1 MQTLMSS
8 NEIHEFEENAERG
21 AHDLT
26 VRPFAFTMSFLALLV
41 AVTTVEGHRLHT
53 SAVLEQN
60 RANDQWN
67 LYAEKRIRSY
77 ATALETDQ
85 FSVEVIADKTAAARL
100 EKAYADHQAKWAN
113 DLKEEQEKATALEA
127 KVAIA
132 EAHADRFDLAEALLE
147 IGLFITSIALL
158 TRERFYWYLGIAFS
172 VGGIL
177 SAASV
182 LLIK

>member
-1 MQTLMSS
+1 MKS
-8 NEIHEFEENAERG
+8 NEIRELEENAERG
-21 AHDLT
+21 AHDHV

-67 LYAEKRIRSY
+67 LFAEKRVRSY
-77 ATALETDQ
+77 ATTLETDQ
-85 FSVEVIADKTAAARL
+85 FSVEVIADKAAAARL
-100 EKAYADHQAKWAN
+100 AKAYADHQAKWAS
-113 DLKEEQEKATALEA
+113 DLKEEQEKATSLEA

-132 EAHADRFDLAEALLE
+132 EARADRFDLAEALLE

-172 VGGIL
+172 AGGVASALTVL
-177 SAASV
+177 S
-182 LLIK
+182 LR